1 MGKQK
6 MYRYATVGSLE
17 NVVELNP
24 KYKGSWANDFF
35 GNSNPIILELACGK
49 GHYTLELARR
59 NPDKNYIGVDI
70 KGERI
75 FVGARTGLEENITNA
90 GFLRT
95 QIEDLH
101 HYFETEEVAE
111 IWITF
116 PDPYLRKPDKR
127 LTSKRFLDIY
137 KAIAQKGAIIH
148 LKTDDP
154 TLHEYTLR
162 TLNKYSLPLLEHVT
176 DLYALSKNKL
186 NDDSVLFIQ
195 THYEK
200 LHLKAGRTIRYLNF
214 NLDHYQPAGD
224 ESHE

>member
-6 MYRYATVGSLE
+6 MYRYATVGTLE

-24 KYKGSWANDFF
+24 TFKGRWAKDFF
-35 GNSNPIILELACGK
+35 GNTHPIILELACGK

-59 NPDKNYIGVDI
+59 NPNKNYIGVDI

-75 FVGARTGLEENITNA
+75 FVGARFGLEEKISNA

-101 HYFETEEVAE
+101 HYFDQDEVAE

-127 LTSKRFLDIY
+127 LTSPRFLDIY
-137 KAIAQKGAIIH
+137 KSIVTLGAIIH

-162 TLNKYSLPLLEHVT
+162 TLEKYSIPVLEHVSNV
-176 DLYALSKNKL
+176 YATP

-214 NLDHYQPAGD
+214 NLDNYNPPTGEH
-224 ESHE
+224 HE